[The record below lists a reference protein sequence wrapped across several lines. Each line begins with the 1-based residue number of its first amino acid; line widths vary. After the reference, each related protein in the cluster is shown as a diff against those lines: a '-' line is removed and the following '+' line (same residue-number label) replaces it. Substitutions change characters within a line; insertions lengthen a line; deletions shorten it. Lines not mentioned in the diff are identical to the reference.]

1 MDSISPACSK
11 FGLTISVAKT
21 KIMHYGTDPNPVINI
36 EDKSLEQVDNFTYL
50 GSTVTSNLSLD
61 AEVESRL
68 SKAVIMMAR
77 LKDRVWET
85 RKITVTTKIAVYEAC
100 VLRSVLYASETWS
113 TYSKHEKQLNNF
125 RMRCLR
131 RILNIKWQDRSS
143 NASIIEL
150 SGCCDIYTTLTG
162 TRRRLR

>member
-1 MDSISPACSK
+1 
-11 FGLTISVAKT
+11 
-21 KIMHYGTDPNPVINI
+21 MHYGTDPNPVINI

-131 RILNIKWQDRSS
+131 RILNIKWQDRVS

-150 SGCCDIYTTLTG
+150 YGCCDTKTIKVIWSHSA
-162 TRRRLR
+162 